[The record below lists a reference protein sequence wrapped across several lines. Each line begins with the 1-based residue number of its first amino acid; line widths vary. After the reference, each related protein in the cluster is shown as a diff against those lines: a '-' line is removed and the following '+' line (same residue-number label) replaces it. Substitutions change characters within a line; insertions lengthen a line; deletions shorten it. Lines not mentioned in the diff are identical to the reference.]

1 MRILMARFGTIC
13 LLWLMGAGLSFA
25 QNPYYDHGTFP
36 ATGTLGTSA
45 GMRAELDLIEA
56 GFAKLPTLSG
66 NANKIIVVNPGATAL
81 TATDAPIPSGTSFP
95 ASPSTHALYWI
106 TNDSTAGECDAGGGS
121 AVTLCRWDGANWV
134 TASAGGG
141 LTGWPTDSTT
151 KEVTWASSFAAAA
164 LFGNGTNK
172 WALYN
177 DPTDGLQFICVIAGV
192 ANDCNYIR
200 KLASGKYW
208 QVTDSSGNN
217 ILKLDPGGATPK
229 DKYTIGSS
237 GNYPLK
243 SVFLSAYALQGD
255 GTNCPAR
262 PTVVTISN
270 MIYPTFICTENNSS
284 RLKFSIPMRPNWDGG
299 VVYFKPVYS
308 QTAADTG
315 SVLLDAAAACRAL
328 GTAFNGTYGT
338 EVNIDDAVLAGSGAI
353 EGTLSAAITPNG
365 TCAAGDWLF
374 GYLDVDATTNP
385 TTAAATLNFIGV
397 EIFWSETS
405 LSH

>member
-1 MRILMARFGTIC
+1 MWCGLLSLLLLLSWSSSSWALSILSERDQQVLKTIARNG
-13 LLWLMGAGLSFA
+13 GGVLS
-25 QNPYYDHGTFP
+25 GSTFP
-36 ATGTLGTSA
+36 SSPALNQLFVITGA
-45 GMRAELDLIEA
+45 DVCVE
-56 GFAKLPTLSG
+56 
-66 NANKIIVVNPGATAL
+66 
-81 TATDAPIPSGTSFP
+81 
-95 ASPSTHALYWI
+95 
-106 TNDSTAGECDAGGGS
+106 GGGS
-121 AVTLCRWDGANWV
+121 DVTLCRWDGVNWV
-134 TASAGGG
+134 EAAPTSTAV
-141 LTGWPTDSTT
+141 TGWPSVNVPDG
-151 KEVTWASSFAAAA
+151 VTWANSFATA
-164 LFGNGTNK
+164 FKVGKDTSNY
-172 WALYN
+172 WALYH
-177 DPTDGLQFICVIAGV
+177 DPTDGLQLIGVCAGV
-192 ANDCNYIR
+192 ANGCNYIR
-200 KLASGKYW
+200 QLASGKYW
-208 QVTDSSGNN
+208 QISDSSGNQM
-217 ILKLDPGGATPK
+217 IRFDPSQSTGLL
-229 DKYTIGSS
+229 KYTYGSS
-237 GNYPLK
+237 HLPLK
-243 SVFLSAYALQGD
+243 SVFLNAYALQGD

-284 RLKFSIPMRPNWDGG
+284 RLKFAIPMRPNWDGG

-338 EVNIDDAVLAGSGAI
+338 EVNIDDAALVGSGAI
-353 EGTLSAAITPNG
+353 EATLSAAITPNG